1 MKLYDS
7 IIQKTLETLPDDPAR
22 FPYDTSRI
30 WKDRGESELIMLR
43 DAAFEL
49 GGSSLPS
56 VNYTCVT
63 TSGLIEE
70 NETWV
75 FGPDLPDLKSD
86 SAFAKIV
93 LLETEDLGETE
104 DEEKAYDAIRNLEF
118 VRYHVFP
125 AGYMVRVS
133 SESNREQVR
142 VSKKVMQAGIRFA
155 YVGNTYIRRYKAI
168 PCVKKVRVI
177 FITDEKLVEAL
188 LPNAGKVDAITKT
201 LTHILDG
208 LPTDCGHCSLKP
220 VCDEVEG
227 MRELHMGKKNKN
239 QEEK

>member
-1 MKLYDS
+1 M
-7 IIQKTLETLPDDPAR
+7 
-22 FPYDTSRI
+22 
-30 WKDRGESELIMLR
+30 
-43 DAAFEL
+43 
-49 GGSSLPS
+49 
-56 VNYTCVT
+56 NYTCVT